1 MIGIYK
7 IINKINHKFYIGQS
21 NNIERRWME
30 HCSPTR
36 YKTSN
41 MPLEWAIHKYGKE
54 NFFLEVLQECSIQG
68 LNALET
74 FWIEKTNAVENG
86 YNCNCGGDCGTRGE
100 QNPNAKLSKE
110 DIIFIRKCYGEKLI
124 TQKQAYKVVE
134 NKISFSTF
142 QSIWQGKSWSSIMP
156 EVYTKENKE
165 YYRKE
170 ASIKIV
176 GKISEEQVIELRRK
190 YSNGATAR
198 ELYENYKNI
207 LTYNAFQCIL
217 CGRAYKHLPY
227 FHKKTNRWI
236 MPGEEPEKNK
246 SRVQKNKNRRTTG
259 VYTDEEVLSFRK

>member
-1 MIGIYK
+1 M
-7 IINKINHKFYIGQS
+7 
-21 NNIERRWME
+21 
-30 HCSPTR
+30 
-36 YKTSN
+36 
-41 MPLEWAIHKYGKE
+41 
-54 NFFLEVLQECSIQG
+54 
-68 LNALET
+68 
-74 FWIEKTNAVENG
+74 ENG

-100 QNPNAKLSKE
+100 RNPNAKPSKE

-259 VYTDEEVLSFRK
+259 VYTDEEVLFFRKQYILKNYKEIYEHSDKRISLDSFQKMLIGKTYINVPIYSKKRNNGFMKTMLYRLSPNRVSKFTIDT